1 MLPALLCADQ
11 KKSSP
16 PPPPPRQSAPAARPA
31 TPQRTT
37 PQQHVQPGVQQRVQP
52 GVQQRVQPG
61 VQQRVQPGVQQHVQ
75 PGVQQHVQPG
85 VQQHGMTT
93 QPVSLKDGRTANLSA
108 RPNGQIAHLQVRN
121 KDGSV
126 MTVNHPL
133 RGTRQVVVNRNGQ
146 TIVANGAH
154 GGYVQ
159 RPYLVR
165 NGRTYVQRT
174 YVVNNVTYTSV
185 YRSYSYGGFCC
196 YYGYVPAYYWAPAYY
211 GWAYNPWV
219 APVYY
224 SPALWGWAGAPWYA
238 YYGFTPYPVYPS
250 AAFWLTDYVMAAN
263 LQAAYAAQ
271 AEANQQA
278 YAAGVAAGQAPAN
291 GAQPPDNGGG
301 ATAQNQ
307 PIQLTP
313 EVKQMIAEEVKAQLA
328 AEQAAAG
335 NQAQPAPTSTQLP
348 DALNPAERVFIASSN
363 LDVTT
368 NTGQACSLT
377 PGDVV
382 MRMTDQP
389 DANQQVN
396 ASVQTSKGSD
406 CATGTTVAVGVQDLQ
421 EMHNQFRQK
430 MDAGLKTLADKSG
443 SNGLPQA
450 PTTATTPGEVPPP
463 AADSNASA
471 QLANALQDADVTEK
485 AVQQSG
491 S

>member
-1 MLPALLCADQ
+1 MTITHPGRG
-11 KKSSP
+11 
-16 PPPPPRQSAPAARPA
+16 PR
-31 TPQRTT
+31 T
-37 PQQHVQPGVQQRVQP
+37 
-52 GVQQRVQPG
+52 
-61 VQQRVQPGVQQHVQ
+61 
-75 PGVQQHVQPG
+75 
-85 VQQHGMTT
+85 
-93 QPVSLKDGRTANLSA
+93 
-108 RPNGQIAHLQVRN
+108 
-121 KDGSV
+121 
-126 MTVNHPL
+126 
-133 RGTRQVVVNRNGQ
+133 VVVEHNGR

-174 YVVNNVTYTSV
+174 YVVNNVAYAGV
-185 YRSYSYGGFCC
+185 YRSYGYRGYCC
-196 YYGYVPAYYWAPAYY
+196 YYGYVPGYYYAPAYY
-211 GWAYNPWV
+211 GWAFNPWV

-224 SPALWGWAGAPWYA
+224 TPALWGWAGAPWYA
-238 YYGFTPYPVYPS
+238 YYGFTPYPTYPS
-250 AAFWLTDYVMAAN
+250 AAFWLTDYLMAAN

-271 AEANQQA
+271 TEASQQA
-278 YAAGVAAGQAPAN
+278 YQAGVAAGQAQAGGPPP
-291 GAQPPDNGGG
+291 PPDNGGG
-301 ATAQNQ
+301 NASAQNQ
-307 PIQLTP
+307 PVQLTP
-313 EVKQMIAEEVKAQLA
+313 EVKQMIADEVKAQLA

-335 NQAQPAPTSTQLP
+335 NPAQPAPTGDQVP

-368 NTGQACSLT
+368 SAGQACSLT

-396 ASVQTSKGSD
+396 ASVQTSKASD

-443 SNGLPQA
+443 SNGLPKA
-450 PTTATTPGEVPPP
+450 PTTATQAGEVPPP
-463 AADSNASA
+463 AADPNASA
-471 QLANALQDADVTEK
+471 QLAGALQDADVTEK
-485 AVQQSG
+485 AVAQSG